1 MRRISL
7 LLLGTIVAS
16 CTTAPPPQEA
26 RSAQGEQ
33 ELQQLLAGKVA
44 QRPVNCL
51 PHYSANDMRVIDD
64 ETIAYRD
71 SGRRTYVTHMNG
83 VCSNLAA
90 GHSALV
96 TRLVGSPDVCRGD
109 IAHVVDTA
117 TGMTIGSCSYGD
129 FTPYVTA
136 GR

>member
-1 MRRISL
+1 MRVTTL
-7 LLLGTIVAS
+7 LLAVAALAS
-16 CTTAPPPQEA
+16 CTTAPEPTHRAADRQ
-26 RSAQGEQ
+26 Q
-33 ELQQLLAGKVA
+33 ELEKLLAGKVA
-44 QRPVNCL
+44 QKPINCL
-51 PHYSANDMRVIDD
+51 PHWSSSDMRVIDD

-71 SGRRTYVTHMNG
+71 GGRRTYVTHMNG
-83 VCSNLAA
+83 VCSNLSTGSAA
-90 GHSALV
+90 LL
-96 TRLVGSPDVCRGD
+96 TKLYGSSDLCRGD

>member
-1 MRRISL
+1 MRVIAL
-7 LLLGTIVAS
+7 LLAGGLLAC
-16 CTTAPPPQEA
+16 CTTAPEPTHRAADKQ
-26 RSAQGEQ
+26 Q
-33 ELQQLLAGKVA
+33 ELEKLLAGKVA